1 MSDAPYS
8 APVAQLFTL
17 GEPDVDNWLD
27 YERLGIHAE
36 HIPELI
42 RLVEE
47 DPLRMELPSDDSAV
61 FTTVHAWRALGQLKA
76 EAAVPVLIGLF
87 KAADEDSDEGV
98 DDWVAEEL
106 PGVFGMIGP
115 ACIPALVTYLEK
127 PYKEKIWGAVAAS
140 TSLLEIGQTY
150 PETRTEIIQAL
161 SKKLEHYAEND
172 PEMNGFIISDLAHL
186 KAAEAGPLVER
197 VFASGYVDE
206 MIMGDWED
214 FQVAVGLLAK
224 RTTPKE
230 KNDFSFSPSRGL
242 FEPGGSVRKEDKKT
256 KAKRK
261 QEKQSRKKNR
271 KKKK

>member
-1 MSDAPYS
+1 MSDNPYS
-8 APVAQLFTL
+8 EPVAQLLTL
-17 GEPDVDNWLD
+17 GEPDIDNWLD
-27 YERLGIHAE
+27 YESLGIHAE

-47 DPLRMELPSDDSAV
+47 DPLRMELPSDDPAV

-76 EAAVPVLIGLF
+76 EAAVPALIGLF
-87 KAADEDSDEGV
+87 KAGDADLDNDV

-115 ACIPALVTYLEK
+115 ACIPALVSYLEI
-127 PYKEKIWGAVAAS
+127 PHKEKIWGAVAAS

-150 PETRTEIIQAL
+150 PETRLEIIQAL
-161 SKKLEHYAEND
+161 SHKLENYAEND
-172 PEMNGFIISDLAHL
+172 PDLNGFIISDLANL
-186 KAAEAGPLVER
+186 KATEAGPLVER
-197 VFASGYVDE
+197 AFASGHVDN
-206 MIMGDWED
+206 MIMGDSED

-230 KNDFSFSPSRGL
+230 KIDFPFSPSREL
-242 FEPGGSVRKEDKKT
+242 FETGGSVRKEDKKT
-256 KAKRK
+256 KNKRK